1 MPRIRLNLTSKMM
14 LFAAV
19 IAVLPLLVAGQSLIR
34 VTRDELKSAAND
46 QIAGAAR
53 KLTGEFNDFFEY
65 SLLTPLDLIR
75 NAIGGDKPGVAGK
88 DRGAEAGHCRPAR
101 RRGAAGQCGG
111 LAQAD
116 HRGPGS
122 LC

>member
-1 MPRIRLNLTSKMM
+1 MLRIRLNLTSKMM

-53 KLTGEFNDFFEY
+53 KLPASSTTSSN
-65 SLLTPLDLIR
+65 IR
-75 NAIGGDKPGVAGK
+75 CSP
-88 DRGAEAGHCRPAR
+88 R
-101 RRGAAGQCGG
+101 
-111 LAQAD
+111 
-116 HRGPGS
+116 S
-122 LC
+122 T

>member
-1 MPRIRLNLTSKMM
+1 MQRIRLNLTSKMM

-75 NAIGGDKPGVAGK
+75 NAIGG
-88 DRGAEAGHCRPAR
+88 ES
-101 RRGAAGQCGG
+101 
-111 LAQAD
+111 L
-116 HRGPGS
+116 GS
-122 LC
+122 QEKIVVLKQGTVS